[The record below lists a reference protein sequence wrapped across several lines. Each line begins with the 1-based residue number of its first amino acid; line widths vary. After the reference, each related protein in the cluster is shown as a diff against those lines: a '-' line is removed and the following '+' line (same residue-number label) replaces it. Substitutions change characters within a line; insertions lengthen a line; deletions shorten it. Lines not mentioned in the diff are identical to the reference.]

1 MSRQQRSHQVWLGL
15 GSFVGP
21 VLVENLR
28 QLFRSTTTVSLVDSF
43 CTRFQSRVR
52 AYALMTREKSR
63 ARRNHKRTRSLS
75 NFSKWHKSVGSNLLT
90 VPSAINGDTW
100 AKNNALSGFFL
111 FQSTGAGG
119 GPTSSASFAS
129 FVIVSPVDVMAA
141 TSGRPSADDDD
152 ERSRDDLAR

>member
-1 MSRQQRSHQVWLGL
+1 
-15 GSFVGP
+15 
-21 VLVENLR
+21 
-28 QLFRSTTTVSLVDSF
+28 
-43 CTRFQSRVR
+43 
-52 AYALMTREKSR
+52 MTREKSR